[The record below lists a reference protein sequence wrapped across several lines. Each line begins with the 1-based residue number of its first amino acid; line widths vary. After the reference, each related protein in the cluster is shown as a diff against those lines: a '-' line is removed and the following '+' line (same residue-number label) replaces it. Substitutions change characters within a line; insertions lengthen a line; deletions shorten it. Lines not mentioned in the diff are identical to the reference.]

1 MTPAKSIQAFI
12 AFLLLLL
19 VTLVIW
25 HKSGD
30 FSYLLSPRVNS
41 VEVPCSLE
49 TLTCTISTAQ
59 GDVQLSVDAEIR
71 PLTPFVFSI
80 HSENNFIK
88 NARIHFEGYEDYMG
102 LNNFAF
108 VPSSSN
114 NDFDQFTAHGSIP
127 VCTTASKTWR
137 VTINLQNQHNT
148 ESYWFKLQVL

>member
-1 MTPAKSIQAFI
+1 MTLAKSVQASI
-12 AFLLLLL
+12 AVLLLLL

-49 TLTCTISTAQ
+49 TLTCTFPTTQ
-59 GDVQLSVDAEIR
+59 GAVQLSVDAKIK
-71 PLTPFVFSI
+71 PLTPFVFSMR
-80 HSENNFIK
+80 SETNFIK

-108 VPSSSN
+108 VPNSSN
-114 NDFDQFTAHGSIP
+114 NNLDQFTAHGSIP

-137 VTINLQNQHNT
+137 VTINLQNKHNT